1 MNVCVIGAGA
11 MGSLFGAML
20 AEAGLKVTLFDIRQD
35 HVDAINAKGLCVE
48 KEASIR
54 RVQVPATTDVS
65 RIGPADLCLVFV
77 KSTQTEDASKTASR
91 LAGPSGLVL
100 TLQNGMGNADTLSS
114 RLGPSRVIAGTT
126 SHGATFLQPGT
137 IRHAGSGDTV
147 VGPWDEKGRVGAKRV
162 CDLFNHAGIKTLVK
176 DDVRGVLWSKLFI
189 NVGINAITAL
199 TGIQN
204 GQLLDLEQTRQ
215 LCREAVREAAAV
227 ARKLNVHITEDPVKN
242 VFGVAKAT
250 GDNRSSMGQDV
261 DNRRLTEIAA
271 INGYVV
277 KMAKQAGI
285 PVPINRT
292 LTSLVETLQSHY

>member
-1 MNVCVIGAGA
+1 
-11 MGSLFGAML
+11 
-20 AEAGLKVTLFDIRQD
+20 
-35 HVDAINAKGLCVE
+35 
-48 KEASIR
+48 
-54 RVQVPATTDVS
+54 
-65 RIGPADLCLVFV
+65 
-77 KSTQTEDASKTASR
+77 
-91 LAGPSGLVL
+91 
-100 TLQNGMGNADTLSS
+100 
-114 RLGPSRVIAGTT
+114 
-126 SHGATFLQPGT
+126 
-137 IRHAGSGDTV
+137 
-147 VGPWDEKGRVGAKRV
+147 
-162 CDLFNHAGIKTLVK
+162 
-176 DDVRGVLWSKLFI
+176 
-189 NVGINAITAL
+189 VGINAITAL

-204 GQLLDLEQTRQ
+204 GQLLDLAQTRQ